1 MTTSDLVNNFVSQFN
16 KPFDLSMIS
25 NMIDREADEVREVL
39 TVLLNAERIRLVDP
53 EQGIY
58 VRNNRYLTSVCYHQ
72 KGNWQFDPIAANA
85 LLDHIEKGKYFTIRE
100 VAKDFPR
107 SRQWVY
113 VYLEALASIGILS
126 YSADGYK
133 VETRDNLKDIGK
145 KVIKGAINQIYNDY
159 YSKSSDSNR
168 PYTPYTPK
176 PVDPEKLRLRQEKA
190 EKKKAEAK
198 AARKAR
204 REEWE
209 RLHPGQSR
217 RSTVSIWP
225 KRK

>member
-1 MTTSDLVNNFVSQFN
+1 MTAKDLVNNFVSQFN
-16 KPFDLSMIS
+16 KPFDLNMIS
-25 NMIDREADEVREVL
+25 NMIDRDPDEVKVELAELL
-39 TVLLNAERIRLVDP
+39 TTEKIRLVDP

-72 KGNWQFDPIAANA
+72 KGKWQFDPIAANA
-85 LLDHIEKGKYFTIRE
+85 LLDHIEQGSFFTIRE

-113 VYLEALASIGILS
+113 VYLEALASIGILT

-145 KVIKGAINQIYNDY
+145 KIVNGAINQIYNDY
-159 YSKSSDSNR
+159 YSKSKVSNR
-168 PYTPYTPK
+168 PYTSSTSK
-176 PVDPEKLRLRQEKA
+176 PVDPEKLRIRQEKA
-190 EKKKAEAK
+190 EIKKAEAK

-204 REEWE
+204 SEEWE

-217 RSTVSIWP
+217 RSTVRIWP